1 MDVGVSRSSEL
12 AWAARAILANARV
25 QWLETARFKALW
37 VYQAGWAFLFFVPLA
52 LSGMA
57 FGDAGFEASGGGQSF
72 LAYAIAG
79 FAALNVATD
88 ALWCGV
94 QFLEKSN
101 QVGTLAHLWVS
112 EAPRWTA
119 LTGATIVNVGFS
131 ALRGLLILLIAS
143 MLFGSETFAITL
155 AAIMAL
161 IFALVAFWG
170 IGLALAGIGLVAR
183 RARLPEVLSALAMVM
198 AGATYPIAIL
208 PWSVRWVAYVNP
220 YTYIVDL
227 LRSTTIGTPS
237 LFPIE
242 IEFLVVAAIALASV
256 ASGAWAYAKC
266 ERIAIQRGLVGLHA

>member
-1 MDVGVSRSSEL
+1 VVSLGSEVGWSG
-12 AWAARAILANARV
+12 RAILANARV
-25 QWLETARFKALW
+25 QWLESARFKSLW
-37 VYQAGWAFLFFVPLA
+37 VYQAGWVFLFFVPLA
-52 LSGMA
+52 LTGMA
-57 FGDAGFEASGGGQSF
+57 FGDAGFEASGGGRSF
-72 LAYAIAG
+72 LAYAVAG

-88 ALWCGV
+88 ALWGGV

-101 QVGTLAHLWVS
+101 RLGTLAHLWVA

-119 LTGATIVNVGFS
+119 LAGATIVNVGLA
-131 ALRGLLILLIAS
+131 ALRGLLVLLIAS
-143 MLFGSETFAITL
+143 ILFGGEAFAVTP
-155 AAIMAL
+155 AAIVAL
-161 IFALVAFWG
+161 LLALVAFWG

-183 RARLPEVLSALAMVM
+183 RARLPEVISALAMVM

-208 PWSVRWVAYVNP
+208 PWSVRWITYVNP

-256 ASGAWAYAKC
+256 AAGAWAYARC
-266 ERIAIQRGLVGLHA
+266 ERIAVQRGLVGLHA

>member
-1 MDVGVSRSSEL
+1 MVSLGSEV
-12 AWAARAILANARV
+12 AWSARAIIANARV

-72 LAYAIAG
+72 LAYAVAG

-88 ALWCGV
+88 ALWGGV
-94 QFLEKSN
+94 QFLEKTN
-101 QVGTLAHLWVS
+101 RLGTLAHLWVA

-119 LTGATIVNVGFS
+119 LAGATIVSVGLA
-131 ALRGLLILLIAS
+131 ALRGLLILLVAS
-143 MLFGSETFAITL
+143 LLFGGETFAITL
-155 AAIMAL
+155 PAMVALLLAL
-161 IFALVAFWG
+161 IAFWG
-170 IGLALAGIGLVAR
+170 IGLALAGVGLVAR

-208 PWSVRWVAYVNP
+208 PWSVRWIAYVNP

-242 IEFLVVAAIALASV
+242 IEFLLVAAISLASV
-256 ASGAWAYAKC
+256 AAGAWAYALC
-266 ERIAIQRGLVGLHA
+266 ERIAVQRGLVGLHA

>member
-1 MDVGVSRSSEL
+1 MVSLGSEV
-12 AWAARAILANARV
+12 AWSARAIIANARV

-72 LAYAIAG
+72 LAYAVAG

-88 ALWCGV
+88 ALWGGV
-94 QFLEKSN
+94 QFLEKTN
-101 QVGTLAHLWVS
+101 RLGTLAHLWVA

-119 LTGATIVNVGFS
+119 LAGATIVSVGLA
-131 ALRGLLILLIAS
+131 ALRGLLILLVAS
-143 MLFGSETFAITL
+143 LLFGGETFAITL
-155 AAIMAL
+155 PAMVALLLAL
-161 IFALVAFWG
+161 IAFWG
-170 IGLALAGIGLVAR
+170 IGLALAGVGLVAR

-208 PWSVRWVAYVNP
+208 PWSVRWIAYVNP

-237 LFPIE
+237 LFPIQ
-242 IEFLVVAAIALASV
+242 IEFLLVAAISLASV
-256 ASGAWAYAKC
+256 AAGAWAYALC
-266 ERIAIQRGLVGLHA
+266 ERIAVQRGLVGLHA

>member
-1 MDVGVSRSSEL
+1 MASLGFEV
-12 AWAARAILANARV
+12 ACAARAILANARV

-57 FGDAGFEASGGGQSF
+57 FGDAGFEASGGRSF
-72 LAYAIAG
+72 LAYAVAG

-88 ALWCGV
+88 ALWGGV

-101 QVGTLAHLWVS
+101 RLGMLAHLWVA

-119 LTGATIVNVGFS
+119 LAGATIVSVGLS

-143 MLFGSETFAITL
+143 LLFGGETFAVTL
-155 AAIMAL
+155 AAIVAL
-161 IFALVAFWG
+161 LLALVAFWG

-208 PWSVRWVAYVNP
+208 PWSVRWITYVNP

-227 LRSTTIGTPS
+227 LRATTIGTPTI
-237 LFPIE
+237 FPIE
-242 IEFLVVAAIALASV
+242 IEFLLVAAIALASV
-256 ASGAWAYAKC
+256 AAGAWAYARC
-266 ERIAIQRGLVGLHA
+266 ERIALQRGLVGLHA

>member
-1 MDVGVSRSSEL
+1 MVSLGSEV
-12 AWAARAILANARV
+12 AWSARAIIANARV

-72 LAYAIAG
+72 LAYAVAG

-88 ALWCGV
+88 ALWGGV
-94 QFLEKSN
+94 QFLEKTN
-101 QVGTLAHLWVS
+101 RLGTLAHLWVA

-119 LTGATIVNVGFS
+119 LAGATIVSVGLA
-131 ALRGLLILLIAS
+131 ALRGLLILLVAS
-143 MLFGSETFAITL
+143 LLFGGETFAITL
-155 AAIMAL
+155 PAMVAL
-161 IFALVAFWG
+161 LLALTAFWG
-170 IGLALAGIGLVAR
+170 IGLALAGVGLVAR

-208 PWSVRWVAYVNP
+208 PWSVRWIAYVNP

-242 IEFLVVAAIALASV
+242 IEFLLVAAISLASV
-256 ASGAWAYAKC
+256 AAGAWAYALC
-266 ERIAIQRGLVGLHA
+266 ERIAVQRGLVGLHA